1 MMSARTRLVVAVSAV
16 LSACAAGPDYHRPA
30 VDVPSVYKE
39 AWQPAA
45 PRDDQPRGDW
55 WTVYADPELDRLE
68 ADAMA
73 ANPTVA
79 AAEAT
84 WRSNRAL
91 MAEGVGA
98 LLPTVSATTSTVRSR
113 GAVAAN
119 VPLSSV
125 TVQTQ
130 DRAGL
135 TASWEID
142 LWGRLRRG
150 LEGVRATIDASAGD
164 LAAARL
170 SIAAQLATDYV
181 QLRALDGTIALY
193 AKTLEGYRRSLEI
206 TRNRYAVGVA
216 GSTDVTQA
224 ESTLASTEAQY
235 ADLKA
240 QRAVLE
246 HAIAVLTGRA
256 PEALTIEASV
266 TLPTLPALPAALPAT
281 LLERRPDVAAAERR
295 VVAANAQVGVAHAA
309 WFPTLSLSGTAG
321 YSGSSWNNLFK
332 VPAEYWTFGPQ
343 LAESILAGGTRI
355 TQTRQATAGYDLAV
369 ANYRAAVLGAF
380 QSVDDALAN
389 LNALEREADADGR
402 AAAAADATL
411 KATENQYRAGTV
423 SYLNVVIAEGTALG
437 ADTALIGV
445 NSRRLQAH
453 LALVRALGGTP

>member
-1 MMSARTRLVVAVSAV
+1 MMSMRAPLIVAVGAV
-16 LSACAAGPDYHRPA
+16 LASCAAGPDYRRPA
-30 VDVPSVYKE
+30 LDVPAAYKE
-39 AWQPAA
+39 NWQPSV
-45 PRDDQPRGDW
+45 PRDDQPRGAW
-55 WTVYADPELDRLE
+55 WTQYGDPILDGLE
-68 ADAMA
+68 TDAER
-73 ANPTVA
+73 ANPTIV

-84 WRSNRAL
+84 WRSNQAL
-91 MAEGVGA
+91 MAESIGA
-98 LLPTVSATTSTVRSR
+98 LLPTISATGSTVRSR

-130 DRAGL
+130 ERTGL

-181 QLRALDGTIALY
+181 QLRALDGSIALY
-193 AKTLEGYRRSLEI
+193 ATTIEGYRRSLEI

-216 GSTDVTQA
+216 VSTDVTQA
-224 ESTLASTEAQY
+224 ESTLATTEAQY
-235 ADLKA
+235 ADLVA

-246 HAIAVLTGRA
+246 HAIAVLTGRT
-256 PEALTIEASV
+256 PEALSIAANTQ
-266 TLPTLPALPAALPAT
+266 LPTLPAIPLTVPAT

-295 VVAANAQVGVAHAA
+295 IVAANAQVGIAQAA

-321 YSGSSWNNLFK
+321 YSGSAWKNLFK

-343 LAESILAGGTRI
+343 LAESILSGGTRI
-355 TQTRQATAGYDLAV
+355 TQSKQARAGYDLAV
-369 ANYRAAVLGAF
+369 ANYRNTVLGAF

-389 LNALEREADADGR
+389 LKGLEQEADADNR
-402 AAAAADATL
+402 AAQAAAATL

-423 SYLNVVIAEGTALG
+423 SYLNVVIAEGTSLS

-453 LALVRALGGTP
+453 LALIKALGGAP

>member
-1 MMSARTRLVVAVSAV
+1 
-16 LSACAAGPDYHRPA
+16 
-30 VDVPSVYKE
+30 
-39 AWQPAA
+39 
-45 PRDDQPRGDW
+45 
-55 WTVYADPELDRLE
+55 
-68 ADAMA
+68 
-73 ANPTVA
+73 
-79 AAEAT
+79 
-84 WRSNRAL
+84 
-91 MAEGVGA
+91 MAESVGA
-98 LLPTVSATTSTVRSR
+98 LLPTINASGSTVRSR

-125 TVQTQ
+125 TAQTQ
-130 DRAGL
+130 DRTGL

-181 QLRALDGTIALY
+181 QLRALDGSIALY
-193 AKTLEGYRRSLEI
+193 ATTIEGYRRSLEI

-216 GSTDVTQA
+216 VSTDVTQA
-224 ESTLASTEAQY
+224 ESTLATTEAQY
-235 ADLKA
+235 ADLNA

-246 HAIAVLTGRA
+246 HAIAVLTGRT
-256 PEALTIEASV
+256 PEALSIAANTH
-266 TLPTLPALPAALPAT
+266 LPTLPAIPSTVTAT

-295 VVAANAQVGVAHAA
+295 IVAANAQIGITQAA

-321 YSGSSWNNLFK
+321 YSGSAWKNLFK

-343 LAESILAGGTRI
+343 LAESILSGGTRI
-355 TQTRQATAGYDLAV
+355 TQSKQARAAYDLAV
-369 ANYRAAVLGAF
+369 ANYRNTVLGAF

-389 LNALEREADADGR
+389 LKALEQEADADNR
-402 AAAAADATL
+402 AAKAAAATL

-423 SYLNVVIAEGTALG
+423 SYLNVVIAEGTSLS

-453 LALVRALGGTP
+453 LALIKALGGAP